1 MFRKNNFNRE
11 IVGETRLWFPATWKR
26 IKCFFT
32 KHHFIRFPL
41 LDGTIQIMCTKCPK
55 AFIVKQEIN
64 TDDYHDL

>member
-1 MFRKNNFNRE
+1 MVSSNM
-11 IVGETRLWFPATWKR
+11 ETNQM
-26 IKCFFT
+26 FFT